1 MVSDSFD
8 AADNWIAE
16 RVGPDD
22 IVVTADIPLADR
34 SIKAGASVIGNTGL
48 PFTPASI
55 GMAMANREL
64 LSNLRAMGEITG
76 GPKPMA
82 QRDRSRFLSALD
94 EVIQKIRRARNKMI
108 RLLSFVIALCALAIP
123 AWAQA
128 WPTKP
133 IRLIAPFAP
142 GGGVDIAA
150 RLVGAKLQDI
160 LGQPVLVEN
169 KPGGGAM
176 IGAEIVAKAPPD
188 GYTLLLTSNSLVNS
202 PTLFGRAPFDW
213 RKDFAFVTTILEQP
227 MVLEVNLD
235 VPAKSVADLVALAK
249 RDGSKLSFG
258 TSGAGSINHLAGEW
272 LAQITGAKWEM
283 VHYKGAAPANA
294 DLMGGQTQIQFDQI
308 GAALPVLRSGKVR
321 PLAVTYLQRTK
332 LLPDVPTMA
341 EAGFPGFEA
350 VTLFGLIAPAKTPPD
365 VIATL
370 SKAMEKV
377 LTDPAII
384 ARFAEMGGDAKFSTP
399 DGLRDAL
406 TKQAETWTPVI
417 QKANIKLE

>member
-1 MVSDSFD
+1 M
-8 AADNWIAE
+8 
-16 RVGPDD
+16 R
-22 IVVTADIPLADR
+22 
-34 SIKAGASVIGNTGL
+34 
-48 PFTPASI
+48 
-55 GMAMANREL
+55 
-64 LSNLRAMGEITG
+64 LRCRHG
-76 GPKPMA
+76 
-82 QRDRSRFLSALD
+82 
-94 EVIQKIRRARNKMI
+94 RR
-108 RLLSFVIALCALAIP
+108 P
-123 AWAQA
+123 G
-128 WPTKP
+128 PTKP

-213 RKDFAFVTTILEQP
+213 RKDFAFITTILEQP
-227 MVLEVNLD
+227 MVLEVNLE
-235 VPAKSVADLVALAK
+235 VPAKSVTELVALAK
-249 RDGSKLSFG
+249 RDGSKFSFG

-272 LAQITGAKWEM
+272 LAQITGARWEM

-294 DLMGGQTQIQFDQI
+294 DLMGGQIQIQFDQI

-321 PLAVTYLQRTK
+321 PLAVTYLQRSK

-377 LTDPAII
+377 LTDPAVI

-399 DGLRDAL
+399 EGLRDAL

-417 QKANIKLE
+417 RKANIKLE

>member
-1 MVSDSFD
+1 
-8 AADNWIAE
+8 
-16 RVGPDD
+16 
-22 IVVTADIPLADR
+22 
-34 SIKAGASVIGNTGL
+34 
-48 PFTPASI
+48 
-55 GMAMANREL
+55 
-64 LSNLRAMGEITG
+64 
-76 GPKPMA
+76 
-82 QRDRSRFLSALD
+82 
-94 EVIQKIRRARNKMI
+94 MI
-108 RLLSFVIALCALAIP
+108 RLLSFVVAFCALAFP

-213 RKDFAFVTTILEQP
+213 RQDFAFITTILEQP
-227 MVLEVNLD
+227 MVLEVNLET
-235 VPAKSVADLVALAK
+235 PAKSVADLVALAK

-294 DLMGGQTQIQFDQI
+294 DLMGGQIQIQFDQI

-321 PLAVTYLQRTK
+321 PLAVTYLQRSR

-350 VTLFGLIAPAKTPPD
+350 VTLFGLIAPARTPPD
-365 VIATL
+365 VIAIL

-377 LTDPAII
+377 LTDPAIV

-406 TKQAETWTPVI
+406 ARQAATWTPVI

>member
-1 MVSDSFD
+1 
-8 AADNWIAE
+8 
-16 RVGPDD
+16 
-22 IVVTADIPLADR
+22 
-34 SIKAGASVIGNTGL
+34 
-48 PFTPASI
+48 
-55 GMAMANREL
+55 
-64 LSNLRAMGEITG
+64 
-76 GPKPMA
+76 
-82 QRDRSRFLSALD
+82 
-94 EVIQKIRRARNKMI
+94 MI
-108 RLLSFVIALCALAIP
+108 RLVSLVIAVCVFAFP

-133 IRLIAPFAP
+133 IRIIAPFAP

-235 VPAKSVADLVALAK
+235 TPAKSVAELVALAK

-294 DLMGGQTQIQFDQI
+294 DLMGGQVQIQFDQI

-321 PLAVTYLQRTK
+321 PLAVTYLQRSR
-332 LLPDVPTMA
+332 LLPEVPTMV

-350 VTLFGLIAPAKTPPD
+350 VTLFGLIAPAKTPVD

-370 SKAMEKV
+370 GKAMEKV
-377 LTDPAII
+377 LTDPAVV
-384 ARFAEMGGDAKFSTP
+384 ARFAEMGGDAKFSTS

-406 TKQAETWTPVI
+406 AKQADTWTPVI
-417 QKANIKLE
+417 RKANIKLE

>member
-1 MVSDSFD
+1 
-8 AADNWIAE
+8 
-16 RVGPDD
+16 
-22 IVVTADIPLADR
+22 
-34 SIKAGASVIGNTGL
+34 
-48 PFTPASI
+48 
-55 GMAMANREL
+55 
-64 LSNLRAMGEITG
+64 
-76 GPKPMA
+76 
-82 QRDRSRFLSALD
+82 
-94 EVIQKIRRARNKMI
+94 MI
-108 RLLSFVIALCALAIP
+108 RSLSFVIALCALALP

-128 WPTKP
+128 WPSKP

-235 VPAKSVADLVALAK
+235 VPTTSVADLVALAK

-294 DLMGGQTQIQFDQI
+294 DLMGGQIQIQFDQI

-341 EAGFPGFEA
+341 EAGFPGFADHDVLAYA
-350 VTLFGLIAPAKTPPD
+350 VVLPIAVPIDDPQQRAGSHRLAKPC
-365 VIATL
+365 
-370 SKAMEKV
+370 
-377 LTDPAII
+377 
-384 ARFAEMGGDAKFSTP
+384 
-399 DGLRDAL
+399 
-406 TKQAETWTPVI
+406 Q
-417 QKANIKLE
+417 

>member
-1 MVSDSFD
+1 V
-8 AADNWIAE
+8 
-16 RVGPDD
+16 
-22 IVVTADIPLADR
+22 
-34 SIKAGASVIGNTGL
+34 
-48 PFTPASI
+48 
-55 GMAMANREL
+55 
-64 LSNLRAMGEITG
+64 
-76 GPKPMA
+76 
-82 QRDRSRFLSALD
+82 
-94 EVIQKIRRARNKMI
+94 I
-108 RLLSFVIALCALAIP
+108 RLLSFVIALCALALP

-235 VPAKSVADLVALAK
+235 VPAKSVAELVALAK

-272 LAQITGAKWEM
+272 LAQITGAQWEM

-294 DLMGGQTQIQFDQI
+294 DLMGGQIQIQFDQI

-384 ARFAEMGGDAKFSTP
+384 ARFAEMGGDARFSTP

-406 TKQAETWTPVI
+406 TKQAATWTPVI

>member
-1 MVSDSFD
+1 
-8 AADNWIAE
+8 
-16 RVGPDD
+16 
-22 IVVTADIPLADR
+22 
-34 SIKAGASVIGNTGL
+34 
-48 PFTPASI
+48 
-55 GMAMANREL
+55 
-64 LSNLRAMGEITG
+64 
-76 GPKPMA
+76 
-82 QRDRSRFLSALD
+82 
-94 EVIQKIRRARNKMI
+94 MI
-108 RLLSFVIALCALAIP
+108 RLTAFVVAFFAFAFP

-150 RLVGAKLQDI
+150 RLVGEKLQGL

-176 IGAEIVAKAPPD
+176 IGAEIVAKAAPD

-213 RKDFAFVTTILEQP
+213 RKDFAFITTILEQP
-227 MVLEVNLD
+227 MVLEVNLE
-235 VPAKSVADLVALAK
+235 VPAKSVAELVELSK

-294 DLMGGQTQIQFDQI
+294 DLMGGQVQIQFDQI

-321 PLAVTYLQRTK
+321 PLAVTYLQRAE
-332 LLPDVPTMA
+332 LLPDVPTMV
-341 EAGFPGFEA
+341 ELGFPGFEA

-370 SKAMEKV
+370 SKAMQEV
-377 LTDPAII
+377 LTDPAVV
-384 ARFAEMGGDAKFSTP
+384 ARFAEMGGDARFSTP

-406 TKQAETWTPVI
+406 VKQAETWTPVI
-417 QKANIKLE
+417 RKANIKLE

>member
-1 MVSDSFD
+1 
-8 AADNWIAE
+8 
-16 RVGPDD
+16 
-22 IVVTADIPLADR
+22 
-34 SIKAGASVIGNTGL
+34 
-48 PFTPASI
+48 
-55 GMAMANREL
+55 
-64 LSNLRAMGEITG
+64 
-76 GPKPMA
+76 
-82 QRDRSRFLSALD
+82 
-94 EVIQKIRRARNKMI
+94 MI
-108 RLLSFVIALCALAIP
+108 RLVALVVAFCALALP

-128 WPTKP
+128 WPTRP

-169 KPGGGAM
+169 RPGGGAM

-213 RKDFAFVTTILEQP
+213 RKDFAFITTILEQP
-227 MVLEVNLD
+227 MVLEVNLE
-235 VPAKSVADLVALAK
+235 VPAKSVAELVALAR
-249 RDGSKLSFG
+249 RDDSRFSFG
-258 TSGAGSINHLAGEW
+258 TSGAGSINHLAAEW
-272 LAQITGAKWEM
+272 LAQLTGAKWEM
-283 VHYKGAAPANA
+283 VHYKGAAPANV
-294 DLMGGQTQIQFDQI
+294 DLMGGQVQIQFDQI

-321 PLAVTYLQRTK
+321 PLAVTYLQRAK

-341 EAGFPGFEA
+341 EAGYPGFEA
-350 VTLFGLIAPAKTPPD
+350 VTLFGLIAPARTPPD
-365 VIATL
+365 VIAIL

-377 LTDPAII
+377 LTDSAVV

-406 TKQAETWTPVI
+406 VKQAETWTPVI
-417 QKANIKLE
+417 RKANIKLE

>member
-1 MVSDSFD
+1 
-8 AADNWIAE
+8 
-16 RVGPDD
+16 
-22 IVVTADIPLADR
+22 
-34 SIKAGASVIGNTGL
+34 
-48 PFTPASI
+48 
-55 GMAMANREL
+55 
-64 LSNLRAMGEITG
+64 
-76 GPKPMA
+76 
-82 QRDRSRFLSALD
+82 
-94 EVIQKIRRARNKMI
+94 MI
-108 RLLSFVIALCALAIP
+108 RVVAFVVALCALAIP

-133 IRLIAPFAP
+133 IRIIAPFAP

-213 RKDFAFVTTILEQP
+213 RKDFTFITTILEQP

-235 VPAKSVADLVALAK
+235 VPAKSVPELVALARK
-249 RDGSKLSFG
+249 DGSRFSFG

-272 LAQITGAKWEM
+272 LAQLTGAKWEM

-294 DLMGGQTQIQFDQI
+294 DLMGGQVQIQFDQI

-321 PLAVTYLQRTK
+321 PLAVTYLQRSR

-341 EAGFPGFEA
+341 EAGYPGFEA
-350 VTLFGLIAPAKTPPD
+350 VTLFGLIGPARMPPE
-365 VIATL
+365 VVATL

-377 LTDPAII
+377 LTDPAVI
-384 ARFAEMGGDAKFSTP
+384 ARFAEMGGDARFSSP
-399 DGLRDAL
+399 DGLREAL

>member
-1 MVSDSFD
+1 
-8 AADNWIAE
+8 
-16 RVGPDD
+16 
-22 IVVTADIPLADR
+22 
-34 SIKAGASVIGNTGL
+34 
-48 PFTPASI
+48 
-55 GMAMANREL
+55 
-64 LSNLRAMGEITG
+64 
-76 GPKPMA
+76 
-82 QRDRSRFLSALD
+82 
-94 EVIQKIRRARNKMI
+94 MI
-108 RLLSFVIALCALAIP
+108 RLLSLVIALCALALP

-294 DLMGGQTQIQFDQI
+294 DLMGGQIQIQFDQI

-365 VIATL
+365 VIAIL

-384 ARFAEMGGDAKFSTP
+384 ARFAEMGGDARFSTP

-406 TKQAETWTPVI
+406 TKQAATWTPVI

>member
-1 MVSDSFD
+1 M
-8 AADNWIAE
+8 
-16 RVGPDD
+16 
-22 IVVTADIPLADR
+22 
-34 SIKAGASVIGNTGL
+34 
-48 PFTPASI
+48 
-55 GMAMANREL
+55 M
-64 LSNLRAMGEITG
+64 
-76 GPKPMA
+76 
-82 QRDRSRFLSALD
+82 
-94 EVIQKIRRARNKMI
+94 
-108 RLLSFVIALCALAIP
+108 RLVAFAVALCALALP

-133 IRLIAPFAP
+133 IRIIAPFAP

-150 RLVGAKLQDI
+150 RLVGAKLQDL

-202 PTLFGRAPFDW
+202 PTLFGRSPFDW
-213 RKDFAFVTTILEQP
+213 RKDFAFITTILEQP

-235 VPAKSVADLVALAK
+235 VPAKSVSELVALTRK
-249 RDGSKLSFG
+249 EGSKFSFG

-294 DLMGGQTQIQFDQI
+294 DLMGGQIQIQFDQI

-321 PLAVTYLQRTK
+321 PLAVTYLQRSK
-332 LLPDVPTMA
+332 LLPDVPTMV
-341 EAGFPGFEA
+341 ESGYPGFEA
-350 VTLFGLIAPAKTPPD
+350 VTLFGLIGPAKMPPE

-377 LTDPAII
+377 LTDPAVI

-399 DGLRDAL
+399 EGLREAL
-406 TKQAETWTPVI
+406 TRQAETWTPVI

>member
-1 MVSDSFD
+1 
-8 AADNWIAE
+8 
-16 RVGPDD
+16 
-22 IVVTADIPLADR
+22 
-34 SIKAGASVIGNTGL
+34 
-48 PFTPASI
+48 
-55 GMAMANREL
+55 
-64 LSNLRAMGEITG
+64 
-76 GPKPMA
+76 
-82 QRDRSRFLSALD
+82 
-94 EVIQKIRRARNKMI
+94 MI
-108 RLLSFVIALCALAIP
+108 RLISLVVAFCALAFP

-128 WPTKP
+128 WPAKP

-227 MVLEVNLD
+227 MVLEVNLE
-235 VPAKSVADLVALAK
+235 VPAKSVAELVALTK
-249 RDGSKLSFG
+249 RDGSKFSFG
-258 TSGAGSINHLAGEW
+258 TSGAGSINHLAAEW
-272 LAQITGAKWEM
+272 LAQLTGAKWEM

-294 DLMGGQTQIQFDQI
+294 DLMGGQIQIQFDQI

-321 PLAVTYLQRTK
+321 PLAVTYLQRSK
-332 LLPDVPTMA
+332 LLPDVPTMV

-377 LTDPAII
+377 LTDPAVI

-406 TKQAETWTPVI
+406 TRQAETWTPVI
-417 QKANIKLE
+417 RKANIKLE

>member
-1 MVSDSFD
+1 M
-8 AADNWIAE
+8 
-16 RVGPDD
+16 
-22 IVVTADIPLADR
+22 
-34 SIKAGASVIGNTGL
+34 
-48 PFTPASI
+48 
-55 GMAMANREL
+55 
-64 LSNLRAMGEITG
+64 
-76 GPKPMA
+76 
-82 QRDRSRFLSALD
+82 
-94 EVIQKIRRARNKMI
+94 
-108 RLLSFVIALCALAIP
+108 
-123 AWAQA
+123 
-128 WPTKP
+128 
-133 IRLIAPFAP
+133 
-142 GGGVDIAA
+142 
-150 RLVGAKLQDI
+150 GAKLQDI

-235 VPAKSVADLVALAK
+235 VPAKSVAELVALAK

-294 DLMGGQTQIQFDQI
+294 DLMGGQIQIQFDQI

-321 PLAVTYLQRTK
+321 PLAVTSLQRAK

-377 LTDPAII
+377 LTDPAVI

-417 QKANIKLE
+417 CKANIKLE

>member
-1 MVSDSFD
+1 
-8 AADNWIAE
+8 
-16 RVGPDD
+16 
-22 IVVTADIPLADR
+22 
-34 SIKAGASVIGNTGL
+34 
-48 PFTPASI
+48 
-55 GMAMANREL
+55 
-64 LSNLRAMGEITG
+64 
-76 GPKPMA
+76 
-82 QRDRSRFLSALD
+82 
-94 EVIQKIRRARNKMI
+94 MI
-108 RLLSFVIALCALAIP
+108 RILSFVVALCALAAP

-150 RLVGAKLQDI
+150 RLVGAKLQDL

-213 RKDFAFVTTILEQP
+213 RKDFAFITTILEQP

-235 VPAKSVADLVALAK
+235 TPAKSVAELVALAK
-249 RDGSKLSFG
+249 KDGSKLSFG

-283 VHYKGAAPANA
+283 AHYKGAAPANA
-294 DLMGGQTQIQFDQI
+294 DLMSGQIQIQFDQI

-321 PLAVTYLQRTK
+321 PLAVTYLQRSR

-341 EAGFPGFEA
+341 EAGYPGFEA
-350 VTLFGLIAPAKTPPD
+350 VTLFGLIGPAKMPPE
-365 VIATL
+365 VVATL

-377 LTDPAII
+377 LTDPAVV

-399 DGLRDAL
+399 EGLRDAL
-406 TKQAETWTPVI
+406 TKQADTWTPVI

>member
-1 MVSDSFD
+1 
-8 AADNWIAE
+8 
-16 RVGPDD
+16 
-22 IVVTADIPLADR
+22 
-34 SIKAGASVIGNTGL
+34 
-48 PFTPASI
+48 
-55 GMAMANREL
+55 
-64 LSNLRAMGEITG
+64 
-76 GPKPMA
+76 
-82 QRDRSRFLSALD
+82 
-94 EVIQKIRRARNKMI
+94 MI
-108 RLLSFVIALCALAIP
+108 RAVAFAVTLCALALP

-133 IRLIAPFAP
+133 IRIIAPFAP

-150 RLVGAKLQDI
+150 RLVGAKLQDL

-176 IGAEIVAKAPPD
+176 IGAEIVAKSAPD

-202 PTLFGRAPFDW
+202 PTLFGRSPFDW
-213 RKDFAFVTTILEQP
+213 RKDFAFITTILEQP

-235 VPAKSVADLVALAK
+235 VPAKSVSELVALTRK
-249 RDGSKLSFG
+249 EGSKFSFG

-294 DLMGGQTQIQFDQI
+294 DLMGGQIQIQFDQI

-321 PLAVTYLQRTK
+321 PLAVTYLQRSK
-332 LLPDVPTMA
+332 LLPDVPTMV
-341 EAGFPGFEA
+341 ESGYPGFEA
-350 VTLFGLIAPAKTPPD
+350 VTLFGLIGPAKMPPE

-377 LTDPAII
+377 LTDPAVI

-399 DGLRDAL
+399 EGLREAL
-406 TKQAETWTPVI
+406 TRQAETWTPVI

>member
-1 MVSDSFD
+1 
-8 AADNWIAE
+8 
-16 RVGPDD
+16 
-22 IVVTADIPLADR
+22 
-34 SIKAGASVIGNTGL
+34 
-48 PFTPASI
+48 
-55 GMAMANREL
+55 
-64 LSNLRAMGEITG
+64 
-76 GPKPMA
+76 
-82 QRDRSRFLSALD
+82 
-94 EVIQKIRRARNKMI
+94 MI

-294 DLMGGQTQIQFDQI
+294 DLMGGQTQIQI
-308 GAALPVLRSGKVR
+308 GRASCRERV
-321 PLAVTYLQRTK
+321 
-332 LLPDVPTMA
+332 
-341 EAGFPGFEA
+341 
-350 VTLFGLIAPAKTPPD
+350 
-365 VIATL
+365 
-370 SKAMEKV
+370 
-377 LTDPAII
+377 
-384 ARFAEMGGDAKFSTP
+384 
-399 DGLRDAL
+399 
-406 TKQAETWTPVI
+406 
-417 QKANIKLE
+417 

>member
-1 MVSDSFD
+1 MSR
-8 AADNWIAE
+8 IACL
-16 RVGPDD
+16 V
-22 IVVTADIPLADR
+22 
-34 SIKAGASVIGNTGL
+34 
-48 PFTPASI
+48 
-55 GMAMANREL
+55 AM
-64 LSNLRAMGEITG
+64 
-76 GPKPMA
+76 
-82 QRDRSRFLSALD
+82 
-94 EVIQKIRRARNKMI
+94 
-108 RLLSFVIALCALAIP
+108 LCALALP

-128 WPTKP
+128 WPSRP
-133 IRLIAPFAP
+133 IRIIAPFAP

-150 RLVGAKLQDI
+150 RLVGDKLQGI

-213 RKDFAFVTTILEQP
+213 RKDFAFITTILEQP

-235 VPAKSVADLVALAK
+235 VPAKTVAELVELSK
-249 RDGSKLSFG
+249 RPGSKLSFG

-272 LAQITGAKWEM
+272 LALRTGAKWEM

-294 DLMGGQTQIQFDQI
+294 DLMGGQIQIQFDQI
-308 GAALPVLRSGKVR
+308 GPALPVLRSGKVR
-321 PLAVTYLQRTK
+321 PLAVTYLQRAK

-341 EAGFPGFEA
+341 EAGQPDFQA
-350 VTLFGLIAPAKTPPD
+350 VTLFGLIAPARTPPG

-370 SKAMEKV
+370 SAAMEKV
-377 LTDPAII
+377 LTDPAVV

-399 DGLRDAL
+399 DGLRAAL
-406 TKQAETWTPVI
+406 TRQAETWTPVI

>member
-1 MVSDSFD
+1 
-8 AADNWIAE
+8 
-16 RVGPDD
+16 
-22 IVVTADIPLADR
+22 
-34 SIKAGASVIGNTGL
+34 
-48 PFTPASI
+48 
-55 GMAMANREL
+55 
-64 LSNLRAMGEITG
+64 
-76 GPKPMA
+76 
-82 QRDRSRFLSALD
+82 
-94 EVIQKIRRARNKMI
+94 MI
-108 RLLSFVIALCALAIP
+108 RLVSFVVAFCALAFP

-213 RKDFAFVTTILEQP
+213 RKDFAFITTILEQP
-227 MVLEVNLD
+227 MVLEVNLE
-235 VPAKSVADLVALAK
+235 VPAKTVDELVALTR
-249 RDGSKLSFG
+249 RDGSKFSFG

-272 LAQITGAKWEM
+272 LAQITGARWEM

-294 DLMGGQTQIQFDQI
+294 DLMGGQIQIQFDQI

-321 PLAVTYLQRTK
+321 PLAVTYLQRSK
-332 LLPDVPTMA
+332 LLPDVPTMV

-350 VTLFGLIAPAKTPPD
+350 VTLFGLIAPARTPPD

-370 SKAMEKV
+370 SKAMQTV
-377 LTDPAII
+377 LTDPTVI
-384 ARFAEMGGDAKFSTP
+384 ARFAEMGGDARFSTP

-417 QKANIKLE
+417 RKANIKLE

>member
-1 MVSDSFD
+1 
-8 AADNWIAE
+8 
-16 RVGPDD
+16 
-22 IVVTADIPLADR
+22 
-34 SIKAGASVIGNTGL
+34 
-48 PFTPASI
+48 
-55 GMAMANREL
+55 
-64 LSNLRAMGEITG
+64 
-76 GPKPMA
+76 
-82 QRDRSRFLSALD
+82 
-94 EVIQKIRRARNKMI
+94 MI
-108 RLLSFVIALCALAIP
+108 RLLSFVVALCALALP

-235 VPAKSVADLVALAK
+235 VPARSVADLVALAR

-294 DLMGGQTQIQFDQI
+294 DLMGGQIQIQFDQI

-377 LTDPAII
+377 LTDPAIV

-406 TKQAETWTPVI
+406 TRQAETWTRVI

>member
-1 MVSDSFD
+1 
-8 AADNWIAE
+8 
-16 RVGPDD
+16 
-22 IVVTADIPLADR
+22 
-34 SIKAGASVIGNTGL
+34 
-48 PFTPASI
+48 
-55 GMAMANREL
+55 
-64 LSNLRAMGEITG
+64 
-76 GPKPMA
+76 
-82 QRDRSRFLSALD
+82 
-94 EVIQKIRRARNKMI
+94 MI
-108 RLLSFVIALCALAIP
+108 RLLSFVIALCALALP

-294 DLMGGQTQIQFDQI
+294 DLMGGQIQIQFDQI

-399 DGLRDAL
+399 EGLRDAL